1 MFGFLKKKESEVPQ
15 IEIPPLETD
24 GEKEIIC
31 SPLNGMAVNCE
42 GIKDLT
48 FRGEMLGKTVAIR
61 PTDGKVY
68 APADGKV
75 DMLMETLHAVNMT
88 SEKGAEILIHVGI
101 DTVEL
106 NGKYF
111 KSYIK
116 TGDLV
121 KRGDLLLEFDVEKIA
136 AAGYNM
142 IVPVI
147 ICNSDDYSEVEKI
160 LDKEIKVGETLMK
173 LSK

>member
-1 MFGFLKKKESEVPQ
+1 
-15 IEIPPLETD
+15 LETD

-88 SEKGAEILIHVGI
+88 SEKGAEILIHVGL
-101 DTVEL
+101 DTVSL
-106 NGKYF
+106 NGEPFTIHVEADQKV
-111 KSYIK
+111 KK
-116 TGDLV
+116 GDLIA
-121 KRGDLLLEFDVEKIA
+121 EFDMDAIK
-136 AAGYNM
+136 AAGLET
-142 IVPVI
+142 ITPVI
-147 ICNSDDYSEVEKI
+147 ICNSDDY
-160 LDKEIKVGETLMK
+160 KEIKRFTGKQVKPGDDIMELIK
-173 LSK
+173 A